1 VIAASFKVSAF
12 YLVSPT
18 QVTANVSVLELF
30 AALGAIGW
38 LGRFIFKL
46 Q

>member
-1 VIAASFKVSAF
+1 
-12 YLVSPT
+12 
-18 QVTANVSVLELF
+18 VTANVSVLELF